1 MSKGCPDSKHI
12 KRHVQHNAYKKA
24 PFYEIKA
31 AFHICHHAF
40 ASGSCNYTFA
50 KPRKEAMYLEA
61 RDNRSLACR
70 CNPLLCRS
78 NRAALKGRDGGAPE
92 TLPATLV
99 PPVCV
104 CIRVDMHILPTDM
117 RVHVCAYALTCMLL

>member
-1 MSKGCPDSKHI
+1 
-12 KRHVQHNAYKKA
+12 
-24 PFYEIKA
+24 
-31 AFHICHHAF
+31 
-40 ASGSCNYTFA
+40 
-50 KPRKEAMYLEA
+50 MYLEA